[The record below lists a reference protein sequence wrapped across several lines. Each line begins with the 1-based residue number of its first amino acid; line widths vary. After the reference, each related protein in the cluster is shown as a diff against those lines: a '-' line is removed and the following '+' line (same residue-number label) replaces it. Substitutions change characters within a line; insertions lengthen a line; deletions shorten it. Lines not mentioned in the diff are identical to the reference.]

1 MEKIK
6 LKQLI
11 EYLEDIETFSEPKVE
26 LEQYQTTPQVAAE
39 MLHYISDRIEDFWKY
54 SVIDLGCGTGILGIA
69 AALSGAGYYT
79 NLLDLLLLLT

>member
-39 MLHYISDRIEDFWKY
+39 MLHYISDRIEDFWNCN
-54 SVIDLGCGTGILGIA
+54 VIDLGCGTGILGIA
-69 AALSGAGYYT
+69 AALSGAGYYN
-79 NLLDLLLLLT
+79 NLLDLLLLLI